1 MFKFILC
8 VSAKLQIDLKVS
20 FQGLTI
26 DMIAFYICLG
36 ITNQQARNKTGFKHL
51 IKLLIETRMPCRIF
65 CQIFGWFGDC
75 LSALMLIP
83 KSKCGKPFVSALSN
97 LSLHLYVLAGM
108 KVCVSFSKEQLL
120 KFTCGHRG
128 FLFLSHSGWQKE
140 TTPSDKRDS
149 MSECSKRSEQ
159 RCLECISSCQK
170 GKGCGCN
177 YTTNDRISF

>member
-1 MFKFILC
+1 MFP
-8 VSAKLQIDLKVS
+8 AKPQIGLKVS

-36 ITNQQARNKTGFKHL
+36 KANQQARNKTGFKHL
-51 IKLLIETRMPCRIF
+51 VKLLIETLMPCRIF

-83 KSKCGKPFVSALSN
+83 KGKCEKPFASALPN
-97 LSLHLYVLAGM
+97 LSLYLYVLAGM
-108 KVCVSFSKEQLL
+108 

-128 FLFLSHSGWQKE
+128 FLFLSDSGWQRE

-159 RCLECISSCQK
+159 RCLECISPCQK

-177 YTTNDRISF
+177 YTTNDHISF

>member
-1 MFKFILC
+1 MFKFRLC

-36 ITNQQARNKTGFKHL
+36 IANQQARNKTGFKHL

-83 KSKCGKPFVSALSN
+83 KSKCEKPFVSALSN

-108 KVCVSFSKEQLL
+108 K
-120 KFTCGHRG
+120 FTCGHHG
-128 FLFLSHSGWQKE
+128 FLFLSHSGWQRE

>member
-36 ITNQQARNKTGFKHL
+36 IANQQARNKMGFKHL

-75 LSALMLIP
+75 L
-83 KSKCGKPFVSALSN
+83 SALSN